1 MSGMRDLK
9 SLMIRASAG
18 SGKTFQLSNRF
29 LALLAAGVEPGALI
43 ALTFTR
49 KAAGEFSDR
58 ILSRLAKG
66 SLDEAGAARLA
77 KELAAT
83 LGGDAETQMPALF
96 PGGGEIQPDLG
107 RFRELL
113 ENLVAG
119 LHRVSLGTLDSFFVR
134 IVKRY
139 PYELGL
145 AEFRLLE
152 EDAMQ
157 AEKAQ
162 VLARIFRE
170 VPDRQR
176 EAFLGAFRLATHG
189 KEHNRLCR
197 LLDEFLDKHHQRY
210 LASPERTQWGNLDL
224 IWPDGCPWGEIEDFG
239 SAAREVLVLLP
250 TVQVDKKPHA
260 TWIKG
265 WEKAVDWFA
274 IYSPGDGR
282 KTETAIERSMALLGE
297 LSRGYAVDVFSNMEH
312 RISGKLAGAMTRLI
326 GGYVRAEIE
335 ARATRTLGL
344 WSLLWAYETIYSAEV
359 RRRGGLG
366 FADVTRLLA
375 DGGLTEHG
383 RARIESRLDAR
394 YGQWLLDEFQDT
406 SRGQWDVLEG
416 LVDEAILDAEG
427 ARSLFVVGDTKQGIY
442 GWRGGEP
449 RLFDDL
455 LARPGWKDR
464 MDPWGMETS
473 WRSAAEVLDLVN
485 TVCDPAVLRGLFPA
499 AAVARWNYAV
509 HRSAPREKP
518 LVGYAVVVDTAEN
531 ETDEDDDEIGGVD
544 GALRDLLAEV
554 RPIER
559 GLSCAVL
566 VRANA
571 KARKLVD
578 YLRKEFPAMPV
589 EMDAEVEL
597 ALDNPAGV
605 ALTDLFRWLAHPA
618 DKLAAGHVMATPL
631 GKVLNEW
638 VEEPNP
644 MRVWHECRKR
654 VLAEGMAGLLQ
665 DLAEGLRKHETLN
678 GFLEGRFTGILRAA
692 LEYDESGRRDF
703 DEWVALLE
711 TLKQREYS
719 AEGALQVMTIHKA
732 KGLEFDMV
740 ILPDLAGGVFDDP
753 SKAGI
758 LEFKDDSGR
767 TEGLLL
773 SPGRKLLEADP
784 QLRERFEAWSAEQ
797 CYERFCN
804 LYVALT
810 RAKHGSYVLLPKAPA
825 KPSSTRRYDLWIRE
839 ALGASGLGEVTW
851 NGRERQTLHQA
862 GDPDWF
868 LRVESKET
876 AVEEEAAPV
885 LLGPGLKRRART
897 SPSGEKKN
905 SFEFAASP
913 AGMAFGTEVHA
924 AFERIGWLDEAAPE
938 LPGSGAGR
946 LVKELLGMPEI
957 RSLFVRNGRA
967 VDLHREQPVE
977 AIHGDQWL
985 SGVID
990 RLHVFRDATGKAES
1004 AELIDFKTDA
1014 VGSEEQLLERYR
1026 GQMEAYREVLEKSL
1040 GVPVKCW
1047 MVSTKLKS
1055 LVGV

>member
-1 MSGMRDLK
+1 MSMQSLQ

-29 LALLAAGVEPGALI
+29 LALLAAGVEPGELI

-66 SLDEAGAARLA
+66 SLNDGDAAKLA
-77 KELAAT
+77 AELADT
-83 LGGDAETQMPALF
+83 LGGNAASGMPALF
-96 PGGGEIQPDLG
+96 PAGGEIRPDLP
-107 RFRELL
+107 RFRALL
-113 ENLVAG
+113 EGLVGG

-134 IVKRY
+134 IVKQY

-210 LASPERTQWGNLDL
+210 LSSPEQNQWGNLDL
-224 IWPDGCPWGEIEDFG
+224 IWPEGCPWEDVADFR
-239 SAAREVLVLLP
+239 SAAQEVMALLP
-250 TVQVDKKPHA
+250 TVGVDKKPHA
-260 TWIKG
+260 TWVKG
-265 WEKAVDWFA
+265 WEKAADWFA
-274 IYSPGDGR
+274 LYSGGDGR
-282 KTETAIERSMALLGE
+282 KAEPAIERSLGLLEE
-297 LSRGYAVDVFSNMEH
+297 LSRGYAVDVFSGMEH
-312 RISGKLAGAMTRLI
+312 RISGKLAAAMTRLI

-344 WSLLWAYETIYSAEV
+344 WSLLWAYESIYSAEV

-375 DGGLTEHG
+375 EGGLTEHG

-394 YGQWLLDEFQDT
+394 YGHWLLDEFQDT
-406 SRGQWDVLEG
+406 SRGQWEVLEG
-416 LVDEAILDAEG
+416 LVDEAILDPEG

-455 LARPGWKDR
+455 LDRPGWPAR
-464 MDPWGMETS
+464 MKEWGMETS
-473 WRSAAEVLDLVN
+473 HRSAAQVLDLVN
-485 TVCDPAVLRGLFPA
+485 IVCDPAVLRGLFPA
-499 AAVARWNYAV
+499 AAVARWNYGK
-509 HRSAPREKP
+509 HRSAERLASLP
-518 LVGYAVVVDTAEN
+518 GYAVVVDTGE
-531 ETDEDDDEIGGVD
+531 DERDDEDEIGGVE

-566 VRANA
+566 VRAND

-618 DKLAAGHVMATPL
+618 DRLAIGHVMATPL
-631 GKVLNEW
+631 GKVLGEW
-638 VEEPNP
+638 SEHPK
-644 MRVWHECRKR
+644 MIWHECRKR
-654 VLAEGMAGLLQ
+654 VLLHGMAGLLQ
-665 DLAEGLRKHETLN
+665 DLSAGLRKHEALN
-678 GFLEGRFTGILRAA
+678 GFLEGRLAGIQRAA

-740 ILPDLAGGVFDDP
+740 ILPDLAGSVFDDP

-784 QLRERFEAWSAEQ
+784 QLRARFEAWSADQ

-804 LYVALT
+804 LYVGLT
-810 RAKHGSYVLLPKAPA
+810 RAKHASYVLLPKAPA
-825 KPSSTRRYDLWIRE
+825 KPSSTRRYDLWIRA
-839 ALGASGLGEVTW
+839 ALGVSGLGAVTW
-851 NGRERQTLHQA
+851 NGRERMTLHQA
-862 GDPDWF
+862 GDPEWF
-868 LRVESKET
+868 AHAASEQT
-876 AVEEEAAPV
+876 AAPAPEP
-885 LLGPGLKRRART
+885 LPELGPAQPRRTRT

-905 SFEFAASP
+905 SLQSAASP

-924 AFERIGWLDEAAPE
+924 AFEKIGWVDEEAPQ
-938 LPGSGAGR
+938 LPSSAAGR
-946 LVKELLGMPEI
+946 LVKELLGIPEI
-957 RSLFVRNGRA
+957 RGLFERRGRT

-977 AIHGDQWL
+977 AIRGEQWL

-990 RLHVFRDATGKAES
+990 RLHVFPDA

-1014 VGSEEQLLERYR
+1014 VATSEQLLERYR
-1026 GQMEAYREVLEKSL
+1026 RQMEAYREVLGAAL
-1040 GVPVKCW
+1040 GVPVKCY
-1047 MVSTKLKS
+1047 MVSTKLKV
-1055 LVGV
+1055 LVEV

>member
-1 MSGMRDLK
+1 MSESSMQ

-29 LALLAAGVEPGALI
+29 LALLAAGAEPGELI

-58 ILSRLAKG
+58 ILSRLAAG
-66 SLDEAGAARLA
+66 SLDEPGAVRLA
-77 KELAAT
+77 KELADT
-83 LGGDAETQMPALF
+83 LGGSVESGMPALF
-96 PGGGEIQPDLG
+96 PNGERVQPDLL
-107 RFRELL
+107 RFRKLL
-113 ENLVAG
+113 EDLVAG

-134 IVKRY
+134 IVKQY

-152 EDAMQ
+152 EEAMQ

-210 LASPERTQWGNLDL
+210 LASPERGQWGNLDL
-224 IWPDGCPWGEIEDFG
+224 IWPEGCPWD
-239 SAAREVLVLLP
+239 EVLDFRAAAQEVLGLLP
-250 TVQVDKKPHA
+250 TVMVDKKPHA
-260 TWIKG
+260 TWVKG

-282 KTETAIERSMALLGE
+282 KTETAIDRSLALLAE
-297 LSRGYAVDVFSNMEH
+297 LSRGYAVDVFSGMEH
-312 RISGKLAGAMTRLI
+312 RISGRLAAAMTYLI
-326 GGYVRAEIE
+326 GGYVRGEIE

-344 WSLLWAYETIYSAEV
+344 WSLLWAYESIYSAEV

-375 DGGLTEHG
+375 EGGLTEHG

-394 YGQWLLDEFQDT
+394 YGHWLLDEFQDT

-416 LVDEAILDAEG
+416 LVDEAILDPEG

-455 LARPGWKDR
+455 LDRPGWPAR
-464 MDPWGMETS
+464 MKEWGMETS

-485 TVCDPAVLRGLFPA
+485 IVCDPAVLRGLFPA
-499 AAVARWNYAV
+499 AAVARWNYV
-509 HRSAPREKP
+509 KHRSAERSTP
-518 LVGYAVVVDTAEN
+518 LPGYAVVVDTAEN
-531 ETDEDDDEIGGVD
+531 EHEDEDEIGGVD
-544 GALRDLLAEV
+544 GALRDLLADV

-578 YLRKEFPAMPV
+578 YLRKEFPGMPV

-597 ALDNPAGV
+597 AMDNPVGV
-605 ALTDLFRWLAHPA
+605 ALTDLFRWLGHPA
-618 DKLAAGHVMATPL
+618 DRLAVGHIMASPL

-644 MRVWHECRKR
+644 MRIWHECRKR
-654 VLAEGMAGLLQ
+654 VLAHGMSGLLQ
-665 DLAEGLRKHETLN
+665 DLAAGLRRHEALN
-678 GFLEGRFTGILRAA
+678 GFLEGRLTGILRAA

-740 ILPDLAGGVFDDP
+740 ILPDLAGSVFDDP

-773 SPGRKLLEADP
+773 SPGRRLLEADP

-810 RAKHGSYVLLPKAPA
+810 RAKHASYVLLPKAPA
-825 KPSSTRRYDLWIRE
+825 KPSSLRRYDLWLRE
-839 ALGASGLGEVTW
+839 ALGASGSGEVTW
-851 NGRERQTLHQA
+851 NGRERMTLHQE
-862 GDPDWF
+862 GDPAWHT
-868 LRVESKET
+868 RVESKEV
-876 AVEEEAAPV
+876 AVENEEAPV
-885 LLGPGLKRRART
+885 LLGEGSKRRQRT

-924 AFERIGWLDEAAPE
+924 AFERVGWIDDEAPE
-938 LPGSGAGR
+938 LPASSAGR
-946 LVKELLGMPEI
+946 LVRELLVMPEI
-957 RSLFVRNGRA
+957 RGLFERKGRG

-977 AIHGDQWL
+977 AIRGEQWL

-990 RLHVFRDATGKAES
+990 RLHVFRDASGKAEH

-1014 VGSEEQLLERYR
+1014 IGRADQLLERYR
-1026 GQMEAYREVLEKSL
+1026 GQMEAYREVLGDAL
-1040 GVPVKCW
+1040 GVPVKCYL
-1047 MVSTKLKS
+1047 VSTKLKV
-1055 LVGV
+1055 LIEV